1 MIIKMIM
8 RLLYLAVVQQHG
20 RQEWKEFLLPHMGS
34 IQGAWDLTVVDGKVT
49 YLFVTDLWY
58 LTQ

>member
-1 MIIKMIM
+1 M

-34 IQGAWDLTVVDGKVT
+34 IQGTWDLTWLMEKSPISLLQSFGI
-49 YLFVTDLWY
+49 
-58 LTQ
+58 